1 MATRAKTVTRLRPPA
16 RGERTFTAELT
27 RVDSDGRVFVREE
40 GCAEQAVLVLNGTA
54 LREALVPGA
63 RVLLLAHDG
72 GATLPILLGVVEER
86 LAAAKQAAS
95 RTCEVNGRKIHLT
108 GDEEIRLTCG
118 RSTIVL
124 TRDGR
129 VTVRGARIVTRA
141 AETNRVKGGTVEIN

>member
-1 MATRAKTVTRLRPPA
+1 V
-16 RGERTFTAELT
+16 AEVA
-27 RVDSDGRVFVREE
+27 RVDADGCVFVRA
-40 GCAEQAVLVLNGTA
+40 GGGEQAVAILNAAA
-54 LREALVPGA
+54 LRETLVQGA
-63 RVLLLAHDG
+63 RVLLLPTPDDPE
-72 GATLPILLGVVEER
+72 LPILAGVVEAR
-86 LAAAKQAAS
+86 IPAQPAA